1 MRYSEM
7 FLPTGREVPSD
18 AEVISHQLMIRA
30 GMIRKLTSGIYSY
43 LPLGYRVIR
52 KVEQIVREEMNKA
65 GAQEVFLP
73 MVQPAELW
81 QESGRWEYYG
91 KELLRFHDRHER
103 QYCLGP
109 THEEVITDLVRNDIK
124 TYRQLPRNL
133 YQIQTKFRDEVRP
146 RFGVM
151 RCREFGMKDAY
162 SFDADEAGAEASY
175 EKMFAAY
182 NNIFNRCGLK
192 FRPVEA
198 DSGSIGGKYSHEF
211 MVMAE
216 SGEDAMIV
224 CDKCSYAA
232 NLEKA
237 EAGRPKKVDSTEKD
251 WLILESVH
259 TPNVRTIEELSDFLQ
274 VGPQDIVKTLI
285 FNADGKP
292 CAILIRGDQ
301 EVNEIKVKNYLGANE
316 LTLADDE
323 MIMQATGAP
332 RGFAGAVKIKTRVIA
347 DYSVM
352 NMINFVTG
360 ANKEDYHLK
369 NVNIGRDCEVE
380 SFADLRVVGKN
391 DKCPRCSGNI
401 QFVRGIEVGHV
412 FKLGTKYSKSLKA
425 SYLDK
430 DGQEKIMIMGCYG
443 IGIGRTVAACIEQNN
458 DANGIVWPIPLAP
471 YHVIITPVNVNEGD
485 VLKAADK
492 IYNDLQAM
500 GIEVIFDDR
509 DERAGVK
516 FKDADLIGIPLRVIV
531 GQKNLISGNVELKN
545 RKSGETKLYPLEKI
559 VSEIKKNIDEGLEQG
574 IATTHAGGKTPC
586 SRI

>member
-1 MRYSEM
+1 M
-7 FLPTGREVPSD
+7 FQPTGREVPSD

-52 KVEQIVREEMNKA
+52 KVEQIIREEMNKA
-65 GAQEVFLP
+65 GAQEVCLP

-81 QESGRWEYYG
+81 QESGRWEFYG
-91 KELLRFHDRHER
+91 KELLRFRDRHDRD
-103 QYCLGP
+103 YCLGP

-151 RCREFGMKDAY
+151 RAREFGMKDAY
-162 SFDADEAGAEASY
+162 SFDADEAGAEISY
-175 EKMFAAY
+175 EKMFTAY
-182 NNIFNRCGLK
+182 NNIFRRCGLK

-211 MVMAE
+211 MVTAE
-216 SGEDAMIV
+216 SGEDAIVV
-224 CDKCSYAA
+224 CDKCNYAA

-237 EAGRPKKVDSTEKD
+237 EVAKPDKIDSAEKD
-251 WLILESVH
+251 WLPLENVH
-259 TPNVRTIEELSDFLQ
+259 TPDVRTIEEVSAFLK
-274 VGPQDIVKTLI
+274 VTPQDIIKTLI

-292 CAILIRGDQ
+292 CAVLIRGDQ

-316 LTLADDE
+316 LELADDE

-332 RGFAGAVKIKTRVIA
+332 RGFAGAVNIKCRVAA

-352 NMINFVTG
+352 NMTNFVTG
-360 ANKEDYHLK
+360 ANIEDYHLK
-369 NVNIGRDCEVE
+369 NVNFGRDCKVE
-380 SFADLRVVGKN
+380 SFADLRVIEKD
-391 DKCPRCSGNI
+391 DKCPRCGGDI

-412 FKLGTKYSKSLKA
+412 FKLGTKYSKAMKA
-425 SYLDK
+425 VYLDH

-458 DANGIVWPIPLAP
+458 DANGIIWPLPLAP
-471 YHVIITPVNVNEGD
+471 YQVIITPVNVNEGA
-485 VLKAADK
+485 VFQAAEK
-492 IYNDLQAM
+492 IYNELLAA
-500 GIEVIFDDR
+500 GIEVILDDR

-516 FKDADLIGIPLRVIV
+516 FKDADLIGIPLRVTV

-545 RKSGETKLYPLEKI
+545 RQTGETKIYPLTEI
-559 VSEIKKNIDEGLEQG
+559 VAEIQKKVAEALNP
-574 IATTHAGGKTPC
+574 TAGQSTQV
-586 SRI
+586 